1 MIIFKKFDTLFL
13 LTFILNTTAS
23 EFCFTMALNANTN
36 QIALNMPTG
45 ENNPQGEKEPRCFKM
60 SAYISVVAFCLGLI
74 AGGIAYY
81 YYAITGL
88 VTEKHYLKDCP
99 HNDVWACVLTS
110 IIVFAFVNHLETKLK
125 ADDEELNKGLK
136 KIGASIHIVASAA
149 MLSWCVVEFTSNGC
163 DGLKKS
169 IIWSV
174 LVANIALNSV
184 SIAGHLIWMCF
195 L

>member
-1 MIIFKKFDTLFL
+1 MALKAAVPCPRPDHTA
-13 LTFILNTTAS
+13 LNIPDEKNTQEETR
-23 EFCFTMALNANTN
+23 CFTMTAFFLLVS
-36 QIALNMPTG
+36 IAL
-45 ENNPQGEKEPRCFKM
+45 
-60 SAYISVVAFCLGLI
+60 GLL

-81 YYAITGL
+81 YYAISGL

-110 IIVFAFVNHLETKLK
+110 LIVFAFANHLETKLK

-136 KIGASIHIVASAA
+136 KIGASIQIVTSAA

-184 SIAGHLIWMCF
+184 SLTGHLIWMCF

>member
-1 MIIFKKFDTLFL
+1 MIIYKKFDTYFS
-13 LTFILNTTAS
+13 TFNLSKTAT
-23 EFCFTMALNANTN
+23 EFCFIMALNGS
-36 QIALNMPTG
+36 QIALNMHRD
-45 ENNPQGEKEPRCFKM
+45 ENNTQEKKEPRCFKM
-60 SAYISVVAFCLGLI
+60 SAYISFVAVCLGLI

-110 IIVFAFVNHLETKLK
+110 IIVFAFVSNLQNKLK
-125 ADDEELNKGLK
+125 ADDEELNKGLN
-136 KIGASIHIVASAA
+136 KIGASIQIVASAA

-184 SIAGHLIWMCF
+184 SLAGHLILMCF

>member
-13 LTFILNTTAS
+13 LTFILSTTAT
-23 EFCFTMALNANTN
+23 EFCFTMALNANPN
-36 QIALNMPTG
+36 HIALNIPA
-45 ENNPQGEKEPRCFKM
+45 ENNPQEKKEPRCFMM
-60 SAYISVVAFCLGLI
+60 SAYISLVSIALGII

-81 YYAITGL
+81 YYAISGL

-110 IIVFAFVNHLETKLK
+110 LIVFAFVSNLQNKLK

-136 KIGASIHIVASAA
+136 KIGASIQIVASAA

-169 IIWSV
+169 VIWSV

-184 SIAGHLIWMCF
+184 SLAGHLIWMCF